1 MALEADTKTQ
11 FNLSEARVM
20 LVDDTEVGLSIL
32 TQIVKG
38 LGAPSPIRCDTIQTA
53 QDAAAAN
60 EIDLAII
67 DGFAGG
73 NRGYELVR
81 WLRTATQPP
90 NCYMP
95 ILVTT
100 GLARDEDVM
109 RTRDSG
115 GNIIIRKPIS
125 PVALLQRIRWVAKGG
140 RQFLFA
146 DSYTGP
152 DRRFRD
158 RGPPPEGGRR
168 KGEANAFDIDS
179 V

>member
-1 MALEADTKTQ
+1 MALEADTKTH
-11 FNLSEARVM
+11 FNLSQARVM
-20 LVDDTEVGLSIL
+20 LVDDTEIGLSIL

-38 LGAPSPIRCDTIQTA
+38 LGAQTTIRCETIQMA
-53 QDAAAAN
+53 QEAAVAN

-67 DGFAGG
+67 DGFTGG

-81 WLRTATQPP
+81 WIRTATQAP
-90 NCYMP
+90 NCYVP

-100 GLARDEDVM
+100 GLARDEDVT

-125 PVALLQRIRWVAKGG
+125 PVALLQRILWVAKGG

-168 KGEANAFDIDS
+168 KGETAAFDIDS